1 MKQFIA
7 FIRKEFYHILRDK
20 RTMLILLGMPIV
32 QIILFGFA
40 ISTEVKNVRTAIL
53 SPSYDIA
60 VQQVAERLGANEYFQ
75 ITEVVRSPEEL
86 QEEFRKGN
94 IDLAV
99 VFPSQY
105 TNHSYKEGEAIQI
118 IADASEP
125 NLALTRS
132 NYAQNILAQA
142 ESELKGISVQSDVI
156 PNLKLLD
163 NPQMKSAYNFV
174 PGVMGLILMIICAMM
189 TSVAIVR
196 EKEMGTME
204 ILLVSPVRPIFVI
217 LSKAVPYLVLSLVNL
232 ATILL
237 LSRFVLDVPV
247 AGSIIGLLLVSLLFI
262 LVSLALGLF
271 ISCLAQTQ
279 AAALLISAM
288 VLMIPTILLSGMIFN
303 IESMPGILQ
312 VLSDFIPARWYIDAV
327 RKMMIQ
333 GASVVEVWQDCV
345 ILFCMTA
352 LVLGVSLKKFNDKL
366 E

>member
-1 MKQFIA
+1 
-7 FIRKEFYHILRDK
+7 
-20 RTMLILLGMPIV
+20 
-32 QIILFGFA
+32 
-40 ISTEVKNVRTAIL
+40 
-53 SPSYDIA
+53 
-60 VQQVAERLGANEYFQ
+60 
-75 ITEVVRSPEEL
+75 
-86 QEEFRKGN
+86 
-94 IDLAV
+94 
-99 VFPSQY
+99 
-105 TNHSYKEGEAIQI
+105 
-118 IADASEP
+118 
-125 NLALTRS
+125 
-132 NYAQNILAQA
+132 
-142 ESELKGISVQSDVI
+142 
-156 PNLKLLD
+156 
-163 NPQMKSAYNFV
+163 MKSAYNFV

-312 VLSDFIPARWYIDAV
+312 VLSDFIPARWYIGLV
-327 RKMMIQ
+327 RKIMIE
-333 GASVVEVWQDCV
+333 GVPMHYVWNEVGILLLMLVVFLG
-345 ILFCMTA
+345 ISLHLFKNR
-352 LVLGVSLKKFNDKL
+352 LN
-366 E
+366 